1 MSMGWSSYVIFFV
14 VLNIVGAAW
23 LLWWTSRK
31 RDGSDTADSTATTGH
46 IWDGDLTEYNKPL
59 PKWWINL
66 FWLTI
71 VFGVGY
77 LVWYPGF
84 GHFSGTAGW
93 SSRGQ
98 LAAEQA
104 AAEKTLAESF
114 ERFEG
119 KAIDVIARDAEAL
132 TTGQR
137 IYANNCAMCHGSD
150 ARGGKGF
157 PNLSD
162 DIWLWGG
169 KPEQILTS
177 VLEGRQA
184 AMPALGGVL
193 GSEQAITEA
202 AVYVQSLSGMPVDP
216 ALAGAG
222 QKTFAGV
229 CAACHGADGKGN
241 PALGAANLSDQD
253 WLHGSAIE
261 DIRSTISAGRNGQ
274 MPAHRDILGETRS
287 RLVAAYVYS
296 LSHPEKP
303 H

>member
-1 MSMGWSSYVIFFV
+1 MTMGWSFYIIVFV
-14 VLNIVGAAW
+14 VLNIVGSGW

-31 RDGSDTADSTATTGH
+31 RSANDTVDSTATTGH
-46 IWDGDLTEYNKPL
+46 VWDGDLTEYNKPL

-71 VFGVGY
+71 VFSIGY

-84 GHFSGTAGW
+84 GHFAGTGGW

-98 LAAEQA
+98 LEAEQA
-104 AAEKTLAESF
+104 VAEKKLAQAF
-114 ERFEG
+114 ARFDG
-119 KAIDVIARDAEAL
+119 QTIDAIAKDADAL
-132 TTGQR
+132 TTGRR

-162 DIWLWGG
+162 NIWLWGG
-169 KPEQILTS
+169 KPEDILTS

-184 AMPALGGVL
+184 AMPALAGVL
-193 GSEQAITEA
+193 GNEQAITEA

-222 QKTFAGV
+222 QKAFAGI

-241 PALGAANLSDQD
+241 TALGAANLTDQD

-261 DIRSTISAGRNGQ
+261 DIRTTIRGGRNGQ
-274 MPAHRDILGETRS
+274 MPAHREILGETRS

-296 LSHPEKP
+296 LSRQEKQP
-303 H
+303 